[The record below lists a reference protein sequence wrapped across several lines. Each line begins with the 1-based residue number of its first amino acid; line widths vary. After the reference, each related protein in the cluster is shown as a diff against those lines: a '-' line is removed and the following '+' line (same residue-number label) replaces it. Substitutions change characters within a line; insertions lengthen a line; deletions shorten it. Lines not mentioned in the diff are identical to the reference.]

1 MKTVIDKLTNNSELK
16 SGIHVQEYGCPIEMY
31 VQGYVPISSDW
42 IFMNHDCM
50 ECKNMVQITDI
61 SQKNTT
67 LHYVPIAKR
76 VSIPNEQIIEVKP
89 FLSILELK
97 NKTKSDYE
105 KILSF
110 WRAKSYVKNVLI
122 SEPFS
127 KGENGQ
133 IYYHIAENELLFYD
147 RKDSIVAIAKEYM
160 CLCSYIS
167 PVTGKIEY
175 TMKHPDSII
184 PVI

>member
-1 MKTVIDKLTNNSELK
+1 
-16 SGIHVQEYGCPIEMY
+16 MY